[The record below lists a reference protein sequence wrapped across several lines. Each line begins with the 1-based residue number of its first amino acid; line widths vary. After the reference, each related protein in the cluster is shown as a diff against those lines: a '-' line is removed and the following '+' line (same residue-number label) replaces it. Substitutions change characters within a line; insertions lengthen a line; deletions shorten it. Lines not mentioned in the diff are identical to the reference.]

1 MVNSVSPV
9 GLARPITRVWL
20 AITLALMLSACINT
34 PLPDYYVI
42 TPESSSARE
51 QPIANLSEIALGLGP
66 VTIPETVN
74 RPNIVTPRDNNQ
86 LLVAEYHRWSEP
98 LRDNITRVM
107 MANIARQL
115 SLDKLYPYPW
125 LRNQIDYQVRL
136 DVIQMLG
143 ALRRQVYLQVRWQIL
158 TGDRPA
164 KLLKTKISEF
174 RIPVQARGYSPMVAA
189 YSTAVGELSDEIAL
203 ELARI
208 AGVDLVTDP
217 GGEPVELN
225 LD

>member
-1 MVNSVSPV
+1 MVNSDSKRALVRV
-9 GLARPITRVWL
+9 ARLCWLTGLGMLL
-20 AITLALMLSACINT
+20 AACINT

-42 TPESSSARE
+42 TPETSSTRE
-51 QPIANLSEIALGLGP
+51 IPIANLREIALGLGP

-74 RPNIVTPRDNNQ
+74 RPNIVTPMDNNQ

-107 MANIARQL
+107 MANIAQQL

-143 ALRRQVYLQVRWQIL
+143 ALRRQVFLQVRWQIL

-174 RIPVQARGYSPMVAA
+174 RVPVNERGYSPMVAA
-189 YSTAVGELSDEIAL
+189 YSQAVGALSDEIAL
-203 ELARI
+203 ELASI
-208 AGVDLVTDP
+208 AGVDISTDP
-217 GGEPVELN
+217 AGEPVELN

>member
-1 MVNSVSPV
+1 
-9 GLARPITRVWL
+9 VWL
-20 AITLALMLSACINT
+20 ALALAWMLAGCINT

-42 TPESSSARE
+42 TPDSSSTRD
-51 QPIANLSEIALGLGP
+51 QPIANLKEIALGLGP

-74 RPNIVTPRDNNQ
+74 RPNIVTPMDNNQ

-98 LRDNITRVM
+98 LRENITRVM
-107 MANIARQL
+107 MANIAEQL

-143 ALRRQVYLQVRWQIL
+143 ALRRQVFLQVRWQIL

-164 KLLKTKISEF
+164 KLLKTQISEF
-174 RIPVQARGYSPMVAA
+174 RIPVTGRGYSPMVAA
-189 YSTAVGELSDEIAL
+189 YSTAVGQLSDEIAL
-203 ELARI
+203 ELASI
-208 AGVDLVTDP
+208 AGVDLSADP
-217 GGEPVELN
+217 AGEPVELK